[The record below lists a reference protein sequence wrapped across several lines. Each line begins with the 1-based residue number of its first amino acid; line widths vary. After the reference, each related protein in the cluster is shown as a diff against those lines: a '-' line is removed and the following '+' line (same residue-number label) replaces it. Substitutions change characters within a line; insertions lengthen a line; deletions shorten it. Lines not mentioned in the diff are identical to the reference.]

1 VQVGNR
7 YIRNTR
13 CVCTCTYTYAHTYIY
28 TYMKR
33 MCMHACMCT
42 HIQRIS
48 LLHMH
53 IHSYVYLFSLWYSLD
68 KRHLPRADVVEPV
81 QERRGVGVD
90 KVLVLILLH
99 LRGHNARLPAALSSR
114 RLAGAGRRRATP
126 EGLDAEAP
134 KDDASLPRN
143 LHHRIVAPAV

>member
-1 VQVGNR
+1 MHVCVHTYNVSAF
-7 YIRNTR
+7 YI
-13 CVCTCTYTYAHTYIY
+13 CTY
-28 TYMKR
+28 
-33 MCMHACMCT
+33 
-42 HIQRIS
+42 
-48 LLHMH
+48 